1 MNGGIQNNTYIGNK
15 QVVLLSRPRKKW
27 LKSARS
33 YVVVYRTLRVEF
45 LGREGSKIS
54 ATNNFVQK
62 LPQKRQ
68 IESNTDGQ

>member
-1 MNGGIQNNTYIGNK
+1 M
-15 QVVLLSRPRKKW
+15 VLPPPLPRATEKR

-45 LGREGSKIS
+45 LGGGSKIS
-54 ATNNFVQK
+54 TINNFVQK

-68 IESNTDGQ
+68 IESNIDGP